1 MFTKPSW
8 RRSVRRSVV
17 FARIPRILRTCTCG
31 NTLSILETSRQENS
45 VLSSSGKEN
54 SDEGRIYA
62 LSFVLHFTVN
72 MYLTRTDPKY
82 STRHTLNSC
91 EEIPRASRF
100 MCGNF
105 PRGFYRCRGAARN
118 SRGFRMN
125 FAWILREF

>member
-1 MFTKPSW
+1 ME
-8 RRSVRRSVV
+8 
-17 FARIPRILRTCTCG
+17 
-31 NTLSILETSRQENS
+31 TLCLFGKRQ
-45 VLSSSGKEN
+45 GKKFHSYLAVAKKT
-54 SDEGRIYA
+54 SDEGRIHEILYT

-72 MYLTRTDPKY
+72 TYLTRTDPKY

-100 MCGNF
+100 MCGNS

>member
-1 MFTKPSW
+1 M
-8 RRSVRRSVV
+8 
-17 FARIPRILRTCTCG
+17 G
-31 NTLSILETSRQENS
+31 TLCLFGKRQ
-45 VLSSSGKEN
+45 GKKIQSYLAVAKKT
-54 SDEGRIYA
+54 SDEGRIHEILYT

-72 MYLTRTDPKY
+72 TYLTLPLTRIRTDPKY

-100 MCGNF
+100 MCENS

>member
-17 FARIPRILRTCTCG
+17 FARIPEYCG

-54 SDEGRIYA
+54 SDEGRIHEILYT

-100 MCGNF
+100 MCGNS